1 MFKLALSTQTLA
13 PVANAT
19 MAWCASGS
27 ESLTV
32 GYATIKHVEA
42 GSFVRS
48 NQPED
53 PA

>member
-1 MFKLALSTQTLA
+1 MLKQALFTLTLA
-13 PVANAT
+13 PVASAT
-19 MAWCASGS
+19 MGWCVSGL
-27 ESLTV
+27 ESLTA

-42 GSFVRS
+42 GSFVRN